1 MSKSD
6 DYNESMNEFVRGAK
20 AALEKGDDR
29 TYHYPLKED
38 CDCYGCEINDLKRQ
52 LAERD
57 KEIERVRKQLADAHN
72 AYFAVDAELEAE
84 REKTRWRKWPESNPS
99 DETYWPVLICNDD
112 EGGDTFLA
120 HDISGDGLW
129 FCDDGPDRPVS
140 IYRNWLPV
148 SPLCPIPAESKETP
162 ADGSSGYSEAPERAV
177 VFYQE
182 GDDPFICHYAG
193 HPDAIEGIESEL
205 SYQEWPH
212 GDGEYTFDCYYMDG
226 REPGE
231 SKGWDLYLRGFS
243 SIPTEEG

>member
-84 REKTRWRKWPESNPS
+84 RERAKRQAPCVHDDTYPFNGANWKCADCGYI
-99 DETYWPVLICNDD
+99 DED
-112 EGGDTFLA
+112 
-120 HDISGDGLW
+120 
-129 FCDDGPDRPVS
+129 
-140 IYRNWLPV
+140 
-148 SPLCPIPAESKETP
+148 K
-162 ADGSSGYSEAPERAV
+162 
-177 VFYQE
+177 
-182 GDDPFICHYAG
+182 
-193 HPDAIEGIESEL
+193 
-205 SYQEWPH
+205 
-212 GDGEYTFDCYYMDG
+212 
-226 REPGE
+226 
-231 SKGWDLYLRGFS
+231 
-243 SIPTEEG
+243 